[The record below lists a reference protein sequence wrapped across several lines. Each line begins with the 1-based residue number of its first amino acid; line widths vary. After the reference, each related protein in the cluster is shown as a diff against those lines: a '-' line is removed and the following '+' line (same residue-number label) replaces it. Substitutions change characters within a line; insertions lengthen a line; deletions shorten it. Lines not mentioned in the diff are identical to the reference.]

1 MSHFAQ
7 VIDGIVQQV
16 IVAEQDQIDLLMPD
30 PENWIQTSYNTLGN
44 VHYTP
49 NVRPLSADGGVAL
62 RGNFAGI
69 GYIYDSNL
77 DVFYPSSPGPKYI
90 LDTET
95 YTWKKNVTP
104 LYPCPNDGHQYEW
117 NDETNTWSFIQ

>member
-7 VIDGIVQQV
+7 VIDGVVQQV
-16 IVAEQDQIDLLMPD
+16 IVAEQDQIDLLMSD

-44 VHYTP
+44 VHL
-49 NVRPLSADGGVAL
+49 LSADGGIAL

-69 GYIYDSNL
+69 GYIYDKDL
-77 DVFYPSSPGPKYI
+77 DVFYPPSPGSKYI

-104 LYPCPNDGHQYEW
+104 LYPHPNDGHQYEW
-117 NDETNTWSFIQ
+117 NDETNTWTFIQ